1 MEIFIN
7 REIPRCGSWDDP
19 VKRAEP
25 DEAKLQFVHY
35 FDFDIMGCRDFEYY
49 EVLIRRF
56 DRHPHQ
62 VGRHALVRV
71 RSAQVLVDETVL
83 ASAETPCQS

>member
-7 REIPRCGSWDDP
+7 REIPRCGYWDDP
-19 VKRAEP
+19 VKRVEP

-35 FDFDIMGCRDFEYY
+35 FDFDIAGHRDFEYY
-49 EVLIRRF
+49 EVLILRF
-56 DRHPHQ
+56 DRYPHL

-71 RSAQVLVDETVL
+71 KSAQVLVDETVL
-83 ASAETPCQS
+83 ASAEAPCQS